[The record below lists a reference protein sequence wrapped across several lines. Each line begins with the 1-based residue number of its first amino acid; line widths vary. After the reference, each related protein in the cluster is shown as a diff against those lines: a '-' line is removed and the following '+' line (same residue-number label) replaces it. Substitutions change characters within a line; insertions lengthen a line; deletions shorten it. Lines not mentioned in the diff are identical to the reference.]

1 MTGRSEGE
9 AKQGEA
15 QRQRQRQM
23 DRETHTHRQ
32 THTDR
37 HRHTHTH
44 SLMSACVCVH
54 ARTPKTTESNKA
66 SEMHTHAN
74 PISSHVVKVWALVR
88 AHDGGKRLRR
98 EVTGVWQLSQ
108 NSNGLPN
115 VL

>member
-9 AKQGEA
+9 AKQREA

-23 DRETHTHRQ
+23 DRETHTQ
-32 THTDR
+32 THTD
-37 HRHTHTH
+37 THT
-44 SLMSACVCVH
+44 LMFACVCVH

-74 PISSHVVKVWALVR
+74 SVSSHVVKVWALVR

>member
-9 AKQGEA
+9 AKQREA
-15 QRQRQRQM
+15 QRQRPRQM
-23 DRETHTHRQ
+23 DRETHTQ
-32 THTDR
+32 THTD
-37 HRHTHTH
+37 THT
-44 SLMSACVCVH
+44 LMFACVCVH

-74 PISSHVVKVWALVR
+74 SVSSHVVKVWALVR

>member
-15 QRQRQRQM
+15 QRQRPRQM
-23 DRETHTHRQ
+23 DRETHTQ
-32 THTDR
+32 THTD
-37 HRHTHTH
+37 THT
-44 SLMSACVCVH
+44 LMFACVCVH

-74 PISSHVVKVWALVR
+74 SVSSHVVKVWALVR